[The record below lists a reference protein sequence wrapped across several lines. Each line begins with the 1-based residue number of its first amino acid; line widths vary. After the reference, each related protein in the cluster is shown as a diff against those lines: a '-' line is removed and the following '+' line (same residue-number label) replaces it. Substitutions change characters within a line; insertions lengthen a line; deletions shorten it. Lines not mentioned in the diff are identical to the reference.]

1 MQRATAL
8 MALES
13 RERSGC
19 VVRGFGRRDALGGR
33 RDAVGVLG
41 VSLWSF
47 WLVLSRVSPPSAP
60 CAAVGRRVCGLAC
73 GVVPCFPHE
82 RGRAG
87 ALLRAPLWP
96 SLGVAQCVAA
106 AVGRSLLSDGMPRV
120 SVPYSPTGL
129 SGRALLTL

>member
-1 MQRATAL
+1 
-8 MALES
+8 MAAGTPQ
-13 RERSGC
+13 GC
-19 VVRGFGRRDALGGR
+19 QGYHL
-33 RDAVGVLG
+33 
-41 VSLWSF
+41 SF
-47 WLVLSRVSPPSAP
+47 WAVLSRVSPPSAP

-73 GVVPCFPHE
+73 GVVLCFLHE
-82 RGRAG
+82 RGGRAG

-106 AVGRSLLSDGMPRV
+106 AGGRSLFSDGMPRV